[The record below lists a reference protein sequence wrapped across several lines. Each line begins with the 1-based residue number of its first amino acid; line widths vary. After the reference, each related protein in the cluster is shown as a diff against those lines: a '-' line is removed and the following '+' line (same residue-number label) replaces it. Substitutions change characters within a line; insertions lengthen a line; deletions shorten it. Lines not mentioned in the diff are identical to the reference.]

1 MTERFARLQRYYYSM
16 GARIF
21 LIAAC
26 LLGTA
31 TAQAEFR
38 FAFDPDQNSWRLSNG
53 VIEANFQLAADGT
66 FQFQSLR
73 GLSGQGTWNKADGYA
88 ASLIRLTVNGNVYN
102 GRSRYRLVRQL
113 TQPVERQGLKQSIVL
128 IDENNRLQFTLELTM
143 YEKQPVLEH
152 RLLLHNLQPGTA
164 YIQALDLLPWSFAD
178 NLETFRTFRVNQWAV
193 APVAQNFEPFQD
205 ILDRD
210 GPPIAVQAGSRGA
223 HCSWFAVSDHTNR
236 GLFAGWEF
244 DGRADASVLHEG
256 SSNALRLSAYVTS
269 MNHPLAEEG
278 DVTLPAGFIGLY
290 QGDWDEAG
298 YRTQRF
304 AEAALAKPAP
314 DPAIFPYVVWDS
326 WGYRQQLNETI
337 LKRNADIAAALGVEL
352 FVVDLGWAQMI
363 GDWHDDRAKF
373 PNGMRSISDYV
384 HARGM
389 KFGMHFAL
397 AEAAAGAPVLKDHP
411 DWTSSQ
417 SYGYFD
423 AQSLCLSNAETRD
436 WITKE
441 AVRIID
447 DYNVDWILQDGEQ
460 MVKECTKTTHTH
472 DSKDSNYA
480 NAVDGLNAVV
490 GAVQKARPNTSWENC
505 ADGGTMMT
513 FNMVKQYV
521 TSITN
526 DASSELDARQATY
539 GATYVFPPRYID
551 RYMGNQDI
559 AKYSTRSFMF
569 GGPWVFMNR
578 LTELSMPDQVL
589 AASEITTYKT
599 VRANVRDAKVFHL
612 DPPAK
617 AGIDAIQSY
626 NAAQRT
632 ALAVVTRNGGIESSY
647 TLLFRGLEPAG
658 TYRVTFQNNAS
669 VLVYSGLQLM
679 RSGVPVPL
687 PEIQSSDIVF
697 ASPLE

>member
-1 MTERFARLQRYYYSM
+1 MP
-16 GARIF
+16 ARII

-26 LLGTA
+26 LLLPA
-31 TAQAEFR
+31 LARAEFR
-38 FAFDPDQNSWRLSNG
+38 FAFDPDENRWQLSNG
-53 VIEANFQLAADGT
+53 VIEANFQLAPDGT

-73 GLSGQGTWNKADGYA
+73 GLTGQGTWNKANGNA

-113 TQPVERQGLKQSIVL
+113 TQPVERQGLRQSIVL
-128 IDENNRLQFTLELTM
+128 IDENARLQFTLELTM
-143 YEKQPVLEH
+143 YENQPVLEH
-152 RLLLHNLQPGTA
+152 RLLLHNLQPGTV

-178 NLETFRTFRVNQWAV
+178 ELETFRTFRVNQWAV
-193 APVAQNFEPFQD
+193 APVAQNFESFQD
-205 ILDRD
+205 ILDPD
-210 GPPIAVQAGSRGA
+210 GPPVEVQAGSRGS
-223 HCSWFAVSDHTNR
+223 HCSWFAVSDHSNR

-244 DGRADASVLHEG
+244 DGRADASIRHEG
-256 SSNALRLSAYVTS
+256 SSNALRLSAYITT

-278 DVTLPAGFIGLY
+278 DVTLPAGFLGLY
-290 QGDWDEAG
+290 RGDWDEAG
-298 YRTQRF
+298 FRTQRF
-304 AEAALAKPAP
+304 TEAAIAKAAP

-326 WGYRQQLNETI
+326 WGYQDNLNETI
-337 LKRNADIAAALGVEL
+337 LRRNAATAAALGIEL
-352 FVVDLGWAQMI
+352 FVVDLGWSRMI
-363 GDWHDDRAKF
+363 GDWRDDPEKF

-384 HARGM
+384 HSLGM

-397 AEAAAGAPVLKDHP
+397 AEASADAPVLQAHP
-411 DWTSSQ
+411 DWTSTQ
-417 SYGYFD
+417 SYGYFN
-423 AQSLCLSNAETRD
+423 ALSLCLSNGETRD
-436 WITKE
+436 WVIKE
-441 AVRIID
+441 AIRLID

-480 NAVDGLNAVV
+480 NAVDGLNAVL

-526 DASSELDARQATY
+526 DASSDFGARQATY

-551 RYMGNQDI
+551 RYMGNQEI
-559 AKYSTRSFMF
+559 NKYTTRSFMF

-578 LTELSMPDQVL
+578 LTELTAADQVL
-589 AASEITTYKT
+589 AASEIATYKT

-612 DPPAK
+612 AAPAME
-617 AGIDAIQSY
+617 GIDAIQSY

-632 ALAVVTRNGGIESSY
+632 ALAVVTRNGGVETDY
-647 TLLFRGLEPAG
+647 ALLFRGLEPEVA
-658 TYRVTFQNNAS
+658 YRVTFQNNSS

-687 PEIQSSDIVF
+687 PEIQSSEIVF
-697 ASPLE
+697 ATPLE

>member
-1 MTERFARLQRYYYSM
+1 MPAKTL
-16 GARIF
+16 

-26 LLGTA
+26 LLLPA
-31 TAQAEFR
+31 MSQAEFR
-38 FAFDPDQNSWRLSNG
+38 FAFDPDENCWQLSNG
-53 VIEANFQLAADGT
+53 VIEANFQLGSDGT

-73 GLSGQGTWNKADGYA
+73 GLTGQGTWNKADGNA
-88 ASLIRLTVNGNVYN
+88 ASLIRLTVNRNVYN

-113 TQPVERQGLKQSIVL
+113 TQPVERRGLRQSIVL
-128 IDENNRLQFTLELTM
+128 IDENARLQFTLELTM
-143 YEKQPVLEH
+143 YENQPVLEH
-152 RLLLHNLQPGTA
+152 RLLLHNLQPGTV

-178 NLETFRTFRVNQWAV
+178 ELETFRTFRVNQWAV

-205 ILDRD
+205 ILDPD
-210 GPPIAVQAGSRGA
+210 GPPVEVQAGSRGS
-223 HCSWFAVSDHTNR
+223 HCSWFAVSDHLNR

-244 DGRADASVLHEG
+244 DGRADASIRHEG
-256 SSNALRLSAYVTS
+256 STNALRLSAYITS

-278 DVTLPAGFIGLY
+278 DVTLPAGFVGLY
-290 QGDWDEAG
+290 HGDWDEAG
-298 YRTQRF
+298 FRTQRF
-304 AEAALAKPAP
+304 TEAAIAKAAP

-326 WGYRQQLNETI
+326 WGYQQKLNETI
-337 LKRNADIAAALGVEL
+337 LKRNAAAAAALGVEL
-352 FVVDLGWAQMI
+352 FVVDLGWSRMI
-363 GDWHDDRAKF
+363 GDWRDDPEKF

-384 HARGM
+384 HSLGM

-397 AEAAAGAPVLKDHP
+397 AEASADAPVLQAHP
-411 DWTSSQ
+411 DWTSTQ
-417 SYGYFD
+417 SYGYFN
-423 AQSLCLSNAETRD
+423 ASSLCLSNGETRD
-436 WITKE
+436 WVIKE
-441 AVRIID
+441 AIRLID

-490 GAVQKARPNTSWENC
+490 GAVQKARPNISWENC

-526 DASSELDARQATY
+526 DASSDFGARQATY

-551 RYMGNQDI
+551 RYMGNQEI
-559 AKYSTRSFMF
+559 NKYTTRSFMF

-578 LTELSMPDQVL
+578 LTELTAADQIL
-589 AASEITTYKT
+589 AASEIATYKT
-599 VRANVRDAKVFHL
+599 VRATVRDAKVFHL
-612 DPPAK
+612 AAPAME
-617 AGIDAIQSY
+617 GIDAIQSY

-632 ALAVVTRNGGIESSY
+632 ALAVVTRNGGVETAY
-647 TLLFRGLEPAG
+647 TLLLRGLEPEVA
-658 TYRVTFQNNAS
+658 YRVTFQNS
-669 VLVYSGLQLM
+669 SRILIYSGLQLM

-687 PEIQSSDIVF
+687 PEIQSSEIVF
-697 ASPLE
+697 ATPLE

>member
-1 MTERFARLQRYYYSM
+1 MPAKTL
-16 GARIF
+16 

-26 LLGTA
+26 LLLPA
-31 TAQAEFR
+31 MSQAEFR
-38 FAFDPDQNSWRLSNG
+38 FAFDPDENRWQLSNG
-53 VIEANFQLAADGT
+53 VIEANFQLGSDGT

-73 GLSGQGTWNKADGYA
+73 GLTGQGTWNKADGNA
-88 ASLIRLTVNGNVYN
+88 ASLIRLTVNRNVYN

-113 TQPVERQGLKQSIVL
+113 TQPVERRGLRQSIVL
-128 IDENNRLQFTLELTM
+128 IDENARLQFTLELTM
-143 YEKQPVLEH
+143 YENQPVLEH
-152 RLLLHNLQPGTA
+152 RLLLHNLQPGTV

-178 NLETFRTFRVNQWAV
+178 ELETFRTFRVNQWAV

-205 ILDRD
+205 ILDPD
-210 GPPIAVQAGSRGA
+210 GPPVEVQAGSRGS
-223 HCSWFAVSDHTNR
+223 HCSWFAVSDHLNR

-244 DGRADASVLHEG
+244 DGRADASIRHEG
-256 SSNALRLSAYVTS
+256 STNALRLSAYITS

-278 DVTLPAGFIGLY
+278 DVTLPAGFVGLY
-290 QGDWDEAG
+290 HGDWDEAG
-298 YRTQRF
+298 FRTQRF
-304 AEAALAKPAP
+304 TEAAIAKAAP

-326 WGYRQQLNETI
+326 WGYQQKLNETI
-337 LKRNADIAAALGVEL
+337 LKRNAAAAAALGIEL
-352 FVVDLGWAQMI
+352 FVVDLGWSRMI
-363 GDWHDDRAKF
+363 GDWRDDPEKF

-384 HARGM
+384 HSLGM

-397 AEAAAGAPVLKDHP
+397 AEASADAPVLQAHP
-411 DWTSSQ
+411 DWTSTQ
-417 SYGYFD
+417 SYGYFN
-423 AQSLCLSNAETRD
+423 ASSLCLSNGETRD
-436 WITKE
+436 WVIKE
-441 AVRIID
+441 AIRLID

-490 GAVQKARPNTSWENC
+490 GAVQKARPNISWENC

-526 DASSELDARQATY
+526 DASSDFGARQATY

-551 RYMGNQDI
+551 RYMGNQEI
-559 AKYSTRSFMF
+559 NKYTTRSFMF

-578 LTELSMPDQVL
+578 LTELTAADQIL
-589 AASEITTYKT
+589 AASEIATYKT
-599 VRANVRDAKVFHL
+599 VRATVRDAKVFHL
-612 DPPAK
+612 AAPAME
-617 AGIDAIQSY
+617 GIDAIQSY

-632 ALAVVTRNGGIESSY
+632 ALAVVTRNGGVETAY
-647 TLLFRGLEPAG
+647 TLLLRGLDPEVA
-658 TYRVTFQNNAS
+658 YRVTFQNS
-669 VLVYSGLQLM
+669 SRILIYSGLQLM

-687 PEIQSSDIVF
+687 PEIQSSEIVF
-697 ASPLE
+697 ATPLE

>member
-1 MTERFARLQRYYYSM
+1 MPAKTL
-16 GARIF
+16 

-26 LLGTA
+26 LLLPA
-31 TAQAEFR
+31 MSQAEFR
-38 FAFDPDQNSWRLSNG
+38 FAFDPDENRWQLSNG
-53 VIEANFQLAADGT
+53 VIEANFQLGSDGT

-73 GLSGQGTWNKADGYA
+73 GLTGQGTWNKADGNA
-88 ASLIRLTVNGNVYN
+88 ASLIRLTVNRNIYN

-113 TQPVERQGLKQSIVL
+113 TQPVERRGLRQSIVL
-128 IDENNRLQFTLELTM
+128 IDENARLQFTLELTM
-143 YEKQPVLEH
+143 YENQPVLEH
-152 RLLLHNLQPGTA
+152 RLLLHNLQPGTV

-178 NLETFRTFRVNQWAV
+178 ELETFRTFRVNQWAV

-205 ILDRD
+205 ILDPD
-210 GPPIAVQAGSRGA
+210 GPPVEVQAGSRGS
-223 HCSWFAVSDHTNR
+223 HCSWFAVSDHLNR

-244 DGRADASVLHEG
+244 DGRADASIRHDG
-256 SSNALRLSAYVTS
+256 STNALRLSAYITS

-278 DVTLPAGFIGLY
+278 DVTLPAGFVGLY
-290 QGDWDEAG
+290 HGDWDEAG
-298 YRTQRF
+298 FRTQRF
-304 AEAALAKPAP
+304 TEAAIAKAAP

-326 WGYRQQLNETI
+326 WGYQQKLNETI
-337 LKRNADIAAALGVEL
+337 LKRNAAAAAALGVEL
-352 FVVDLGWAQMI
+352 FVVDLGWSRMI
-363 GDWHDDRAKF
+363 GDWRDDPEKF

-384 HARGM
+384 HSLGM

-397 AEAAAGAPVLKDHP
+397 AEASADAPVLQAHP
-411 DWTSSQ
+411 DWTSTQ
-417 SYGYFD
+417 SYGYFN
-423 AQSLCLSNAETRD
+423 ASSLCLSNGETRD
-436 WITKE
+436 WVIKE
-441 AVRIID
+441 AIRLID

-490 GAVQKARPNTSWENC
+490 GAVQKARPNISWENC

-526 DASSELDARQATY
+526 DASSDFGARQATY

-551 RYMGNQDI
+551 RYMGNQEI
-559 AKYSTRSFMF
+559 NKYTTRSFMF

-578 LTELSMPDQVL
+578 LTELTAADQIL
-589 AASEITTYKT
+589 AASEIATYKT
-599 VRANVRDAKVFHL
+599 VRATVRDAKVFHL
-612 DPPAK
+612 AAPAME
-617 AGIDAIQSY
+617 GIDAIQSY

-632 ALAVVTRNGGIESSY
+632 ALAVVTRNGGVETAY
-647 TLLFRGLEPAG
+647 TLLLRGLEPEVA
-658 TYRVTFQNNAS
+658 YRVTFQNS
-669 VLVYSGLQLM
+669 SRILVYSGLQLM

-687 PEIQSSDIVF
+687 PEIQSSEIVF
-697 ASPLE
+697 ATPLE

>member
-1 MTERFARLQRYYYSM
+1 MPAKTL
-16 GARIF
+16 

-26 LLGTA
+26 LLLPA
-31 TAQAEFR
+31 MSQAEFR
-38 FAFDPDQNSWRLSNG
+38 FAFDPDENRWQLSNG
-53 VIEANFQLAADGT
+53 VIEANFQLGSDGT

-73 GLSGQGTWNKADGYA
+73 GLTGQGTWNKADGNA
-88 ASLIRLTVNGNVYN
+88 ASLIRLTVNRNVYN

-113 TQPVERQGLKQSIVL
+113 TQPVERRGLRQSIVL
-128 IDENNRLQFTLELTM
+128 IDENARLQFTLELTM
-143 YEKQPVLEH
+143 YENQPVLEH
-152 RLLLHNLQPGTA
+152 RLLLHNLQPGTV

-178 NLETFRTFRVNQWAV
+178 ELETFRTFRVNQWAV

-205 ILDRD
+205 ILDPD
-210 GPPIAVQAGSRGA
+210 GPPVEVQAGSRGS
-223 HCSWFAVSDHTNR
+223 HCSWFAVSDHLNR

-244 DGRADASVLHEG
+244 DGRADASIRHDG
-256 SSNALRLSAYVTS
+256 STNALRLSAYITS

-278 DVTLPAGFIGLY
+278 DVTLPAGFVGLY
-290 QGDWDEAG
+290 HGDWDEAG
-298 YRTQRF
+298 FRTQRF
-304 AEAALAKPAP
+304 TEAAIAKAAP

-326 WGYRQQLNETI
+326 WGYQQKLNETI
-337 LKRNADIAAALGVEL
+337 LKRNAAAAAALGIEL
-352 FVVDLGWAQMI
+352 FVVDLGWSRMI
-363 GDWHDDRAKF
+363 GDWRDDPEKF

-384 HARGM
+384 HSLGM

-397 AEAAAGAPVLKDHP
+397 AEASADAPVLQAHP
-411 DWTSSQ
+411 DWTSTQ
-417 SYGYFD
+417 SYGYFN
-423 AQSLCLSNAETRD
+423 ASSLCLSNGETRD
-436 WITKE
+436 WVIKE
-441 AVRIID
+441 AIRLID

-490 GAVQKARPNTSWENC
+490 GAVQKARPNISWENC

-526 DASSELDARQATY
+526 DASSDFGARQATY

-551 RYMGNQDI
+551 RYMGNQEI
-559 AKYSTRSFMF
+559 NKYTTRSFMF

-578 LTELSMPDQVL
+578 LTELTAADQIL
-589 AASEITTYKT
+589 AASEIATYKT
-599 VRANVRDAKVFHL
+599 VRATVRDAKVFHL
-612 DPPAK
+612 AAPAME
-617 AGIDAIQSY
+617 GIDAIQSY

-632 ALAVVTRNGGIESSY
+632 ALAVVTRNGGVETAY
-647 TLLFRGLEPAG
+647 TLLLRGLDPEVA
-658 TYRVTFQNNAS
+658 YRVTFQNS
-669 VLVYSGLQLM
+669 SRILIYSGLQLM

-687 PEIQSSDIVF
+687 PEIQSSEIVF
-697 ASPLE
+697 ATPLE